1 MKLDQSQYETLLPWV
16 PHNARVLDLGCG
28 DGRLLTLLKENKQT
42 KGLGVEIDHDNI
54 TRCIANSVSV
64 IEADID
70 KNLCRFEDNSFDLVL
85 MTQTLQAVKRPDI
98 TLKEMLRIGRECIV
112 TFPNF
117 GHWRPRLHLLCK
129 GKMPVSDYL
138 PYSWYDTPNIHFC
151 TVNDFQA
158 LCRELG
164 ITILNKQF
172 LGAKPYNRLENT
184 LASLAPNMFA
194 ETAIFHLRSRS

>member
-1 MKLDQSQYETLLPWV
+1 MKLDKSQYETLLPWV
-16 PHNARVLDLGCG
+16 PHKARVLDLGCG
-28 DGRLLTLLKENKQT
+28 DGQLLMLLQEHKQT
-42 KGLGVEIDHDNI
+42 KGLGVEIDHENI
-54 TRCIANSVSV
+54 INCIANSVSV

-70 KNLCRFEDNSFDLVL
+70 KNLSRFEDNSFDLVL

-117 GHWRPRLHLLCK
+117 GHWRPRLHLLCE

-158 LCRELG
+158 LCNELG
-164 ITILNKQF
+164 ITIIHQQF
-172 LGAKPYNRLENT
+172 LGAQPHSWFGNT
-184 LASLAPNMFA
+184 MAGLLPNMFA
-194 ETAIFHLRSRS
+194 ETAIFHLRSPS